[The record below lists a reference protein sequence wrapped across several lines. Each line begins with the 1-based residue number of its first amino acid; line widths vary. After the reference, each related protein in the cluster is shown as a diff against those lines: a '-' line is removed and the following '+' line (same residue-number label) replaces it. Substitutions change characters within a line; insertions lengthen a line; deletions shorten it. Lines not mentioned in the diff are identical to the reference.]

1 MRITYALAVAGLFA
15 GAPAMAQVVIAT
27 PGNGSATAHDYQA
40 DQDRAAGHQNMD
52 AARAN
57 AAVGNYGAAAQDQ
70 AAARAD
76 MHAAHHEEHAA
87 ERDSSGAPIILQV
100 R

>member
-1 MRITYALAVAGLFA
+1 MRITYALAVVGLFA

-27 PGNGSATAHDYQA
+27 PGNSASAHDYQA
-40 DQDRAAGHQNMD
+40 DQNRAAGHQNMD

-57 AAVGNYGAAAQDQ
+57 AAVGNYDAAAQDQ

-87 ERDSSGAPIILQV
+87 ERDSSGAPVILQV